1 LQVWNTPQTHTWET
15 WLIQQWRSA
24 ALHGRAQTGL
34 QLLDPAQE
42 GVLWEAALREL
53 AGDDPESLQS
63 HAPAL
68 KRAASLASQSLLA
81 LHRTATTEEEM
92 LLVAALRQFRAIC
105 SARGLLSLNL
115 ASPEELDF
123 LSGQPAPLL
132 IGQPRLTPLQQRLQE
147 LYWPAEQLLLMSSA
161 KQASSTQLCR
171 AAHPEAE
178 IIACARWCREHL
190 QADGARRLLVVSCR
204 QEAGG
209 HTQGAQLWQAFAGGS
224 TASEEQRRKLLA
236 VEGGEPLHHQAL
248 VSDALAA
255 LCVTGEAV
263 ETRVLL
269 QLLRSPYFTFGTASE
284 CAALQL
290 RIGQWGLARWSFPAL
305 RRALASVSEALPVAG
320 RLLAWSGEVHAL
332 LAQATCNAT
341 RWAETFSRCLQT
353 AGFPAAG
360 LLDSRD
366 AQRLARWG
374 QMLDE
379 FAGLDAA
386 LPPMDAGNALQAL
399 RRLAQQAVHQVAT
412 GDAAITFTTQL
423 HDPVVQYDGIWVLGL
438 TESRW
443 PPSPRPD
450 PYVPLH
456 EQRRCDWP
464 QVGVTQRLAAAQWLQ
479 QRWQSCAGVL
489 VLSYARLEGDVL
501 HRPSPLAASGESWV
515 DAATAASE
523 MPLHLAAVSHDR
535 TLPPMTPRELA
546 RPLRGGVTRLR
557 VQQECPFHA
566 QAQWRLRAE
575 PPEPLTDG
583 VPARLRGMLLHSL
596 LEGIWGELQE
606 QQQLLALTTAGQQ
619 DLFARQWEAALA
631 SNAAAGVAF
640 LSPAL
645 LARERQRAERV
656 VCRVLDLER
665 ERAPFA
671 VQLREHELAWNSGA
685 AQINMR
691 IDRIDRT
698 ASGRLLVVDYKSGDA
713 GAIRL
718 HEGEARPLQLAAYV
732 AAMAQQGAEVGA
744 ALLLSLKPAR
754 LEYAGVSGMEE
765 SFPGR
770 LKTVADWPATQQAW
784 QQELHALVAQHLAGI
799 ATLAVSTEACRY
811 CHLPA
816 FCRRRGAADA
826 AEEEGADE

>member
-1 LQVWNTPQTHTWET
+1 VWRTPQILTWDT
-15 WLIQQWRSA
+15 WLIQQWRRA
-24 ALHGRAQTGL
+24 ALHGRVPTGL

-42 GVLWEAALREL
+42 GALWEAALRQL
-53 AGDDPESLQS
+53 AGNDDPEGLRP
-63 HAPAL
+63 HAAAL
-68 KRAASLASQSLLA
+68 KRAASLANQSLLA
-81 LHRTATTEEEM
+81 LHRTAMTEEEM
-92 LLVAALRQFRAIC
+92 LLVAALRQFRALC
-105 SARGLLSLNL
+105 SARGLSSLNL
-115 ASPEELDF
+115 ASPDELDF
-123 LSGQPAPLL
+123 LSGQPAPLV
-132 IGQPRLTPLQQRLQE
+132 IGQPRLTALQQRLQD
-147 LYWPAEQLLLMSSA
+147 LYWPSEQLLLLPSA
-161 KQASSTQLCR
+161 KQAAGIQLCR

-178 IIACARWCREHL
+178 LIACARWCRERL

-209 HTQGAQLWQAFAGGS
+209 HTQGAQLWQAFAGS
-224 TASEEQRRKLLA
+224 SSASEEQRRKLLA

-248 VSDALAA
+248 VDDALAA
-255 LCVTGEAV
+255 IDVTGESV
-263 ETRVLL
+263 EARVIL
-269 QLLRSPYFTFGTASE
+269 QLLRSPYFTFGTVSE

-305 RRALASVSEALPVAG
+305 RRALASVSEVLPAAG
-320 RLLAWSGEVHAL
+320 RLLAWTDEAHAL
-332 LAQATCNAT
+332 LMQATCTAT
-341 RWAETFSRCLQT
+341 QWAETFSHCLRA

-360 LLDSRD
+360 MLDSRD
-366 AQRLARWG
+366 AQRLARWS
-374 QMLDE
+374 QLLDE

-386 LPPMDAGNALQAL
+386 LPPMDAGAALQVL
-399 RRLAQQAVHQVAT
+399 RRLAQQSVHQVAT

-438 TESRW
+438 TENRW
-443 PPSPRPD
+443 PPPPRPD
-450 PYVPLH
+450 AYVPLH
-456 EQRRCDWP
+456 EQRRWDWP
-464 QVGVTQRLAAAQWLQ
+464 QAGVTQRLAAAQWLQ

-501 HRPSPLAASGESWV
+501 HRPSPLAASGASWV
-515 DAATAASE
+515 DAPPAASE
-523 MPLHLAAVSHDR
+523 APLHLAAVSHDR
-535 TLPPMTPRELA
+535 TLPPMTPSELA

-606 QQQLLALTTAGQQ
+606 QQQLLALTPAGQQ
-619 DLFARQWEAALA
+619 GLFARQWNAAVA
-631 SNAAAGVAF
+631 SNAAAGVGF
-640 LSPAL
+640 LSPTL

-656 VCRVLDLER
+656 VGRVLDLER

-671 VQLREHELAWNSGA
+671 VHRREHELAWNSGA
-685 AQINMR
+685 AQVDMR

-698 ASGRLLVVDYKSGDA
+698 ASGRFLVVDYKSGDA

-718 HEGEARPLQLAAYV
+718 QEGEARPLQLAAYV
-732 AAMAQQGAEVGA
+732 AALAQQGVNVSA

-754 LEYAGVSGMEE
+754 LEYAGVSSMEE
-765 SFPGR
+765 PFPGR
-770 LKTVADWPATQQAW
+770 LKAVADWPATRLAL
-784 QQELHALVAQHLAGI
+784 QQELHALVAQHLAGV
-799 ATLAVSTEACRY
+799 ASLAVSTEACRY

>member
-1 LQVWNTPQTHTWET
+1 LQVWRTPQVLTWET

-24 ALHGRAQTGL
+24 TLHRRVPTGL
-34 QLLDPAQE
+34 QLLEPAQE
-42 GVLWEAALREL
+42 GALWEAVLREL
-53 AGDDPESLQS
+53 AGDDPEGLQS

-68 KRAASLASQSLLA
+68 QRAASRANQSLLA

-105 SARGLLSLNL
+105 SARGLASLNL

-123 LSGQPAPLL
+123 LSGQLAPLV
-132 IGQPRLTPLQQRLQE
+132 IGQPRLTPLQQRLQD
-147 LYWPAEQLLLMSSA
+147 LYWPSEQLLQVPSA
-161 KQASSTQLCR
+161 KRPSGVQLWR

-178 IIACARWCREHL
+178 FIACARWCRERL

-204 QEAGG
+204 QDAGG
-209 HTQGAQLWQAFAGGS
+209 QPQGAQLWQAFAGDS
-224 TASEEQRRKLLA
+224 HASEEQRRKLLA

-248 VSDALAA
+248 VGDALAA
-255 LCVTGEAV
+255 LCVTGESV
-263 ETRVLL
+263 EARVLL
-269 QLLRSPYFTFGTASE
+269 QLLRSPYFTFGTVSE

-290 RIGQWGLARWSFPAL
+290 RIGQWGLARWPFPAL
-305 RRALASVSEALPVAG
+305 RRALASVSEALPAAG
-320 RLLAWSGEVHAL
+320 RLLAWSGEAHASL
-332 LAQATCNAT
+332 SQATCNAT
-341 RWAETFSRCLQT
+341 QWAEAFSRCLRA

-360 LLDSRD
+360 MLDSRD
-366 AQRLARWG
+366 AQRLERWG
-374 QMLDE
+374 QLLDE

-386 LPPMDAGNALQAL
+386 LPPMDAGGALQAL
-399 RRLAQQAVHQVAT
+399 RRLAQQAVHQGAT

-438 TESRW
+438 TENRW
-443 PPSPRPD
+443 PPPPRPD

-464 QVGVTQRLAAAQWLQ
+464 QAGVTQRLAAAQWLQ
-479 QRWQSCAGVL
+479 ARWQSCAGVL

-501 HRPSPLAASGESWV
+501 HRPSPLAASGAMWV
-515 DAATAASE
+515 DAEAPACE
-523 MPLHLAAVSHDR
+523 VPMHLAAVSHDR
-535 TLPPMTPRELA
+535 ALPPMTPPELA
-546 RPLRGGVTRLR
+546 RPLRGGVNRLR

-583 VPARLRGMLLHSL
+583 VPSKLRGMLLHSL
-596 LEGIWGELQE
+596 LEGIWGELQA
-606 QQQLLALTTAGQQ
+606 QQQLLALTPAGQQ
-619 DLFARQWEAALA
+619 GLFMRQWNAAIA

-640 LSPAL
+640 LSPGL

-656 VCRVLDLER
+656 IGRVLDLER
-665 ERAPFA
+665 ERAPFT
-671 VQLREHELAWNSGA
+671 VHLREHELAWNSGA
-685 AQINMR
+685 AQVNLR
-691 IDRIDRT
+691 VDRIDRT
-698 ASGRLLVVDYKSGDA
+698 ATGRFLVVDYKSGDA
-713 GAIRL
+713 GVIRL
-718 HEGEARPLQLAAYV
+718 QEGEARPLQLAAYV
-732 AAMAQQGAEVGA
+732 AALAQRGVDVGA

-765 SFPGR
+765 PFPGR
-770 LKTVADWPATQQAW
+770 LKTVADWAATRQAW
-784 QQELHALVAQHLAGI
+784 QQELQALVAQHLAGT
-799 ATLAVSTEACRY
+799 ATLAVSTEACRH

-826 AEEEGADE
+826 ADEEGADE